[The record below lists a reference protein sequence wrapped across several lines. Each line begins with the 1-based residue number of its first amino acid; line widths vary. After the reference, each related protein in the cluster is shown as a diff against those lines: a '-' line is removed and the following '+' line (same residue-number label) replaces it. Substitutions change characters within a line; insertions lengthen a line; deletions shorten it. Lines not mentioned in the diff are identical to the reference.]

1 MPSSK
6 ARITATLDRPAQT
19 RGLLLLALLLSVLAI
34 LSGTIWR
41 NLVRF
46 DQIQG
51 YVSYAH
57 QVQNIGLYLQKA
69 LMDSLSGVDMPE
81 SQKNTINRKIKE
93 LKLSENHLAPETLQR
108 LELVQAALLESQ
120 GKQAKQGRQDLLE
133 ALRIMHLVQ
142 DSETEQRET
151 VLESISRDTLTE
163 LEVATG
169 TLVMI
174 LGLAWFF
181 IRRRILA
188 PLQDL
193 KHLLL
198 NLAQEDF
205 VPIDTHHLDPL
216 LLPVFNSYN
225 VMISHL
231 ETLEEAKRSHA
242 KSLEEE
248 VRAATHAL
256 LEQQHSLAQAE
267 RLAAVGELAAS
278 LAHELRNP
286 LAGIQM
292 ACANLRS
299 EVRDSDQA
307 ERLDLVGGE
316 LKRMARLLNSLLDQ
330 SRQMPPPANEINL
343 ASVVKE
349 LVTLTRYQIPEQI
362 LLQTDITP
370 NLTCWAPESNLRQA
384 LLNLMLNAAQA
395 LGEKAGLIT
404 IASHREKRGLIISV
418 KDNGPG
424 FPAEI
429 LKTGIRTFNTGRA
442 NGTGL
447 GLAVVQRFVHDMNGQ
462 IELTNPSEG
471 GARVSLILPDRNQL
485 LTAT

>member
-1 MPSSK
+1 MLPPK
-6 ARITATLDRPAQT
+6 ASITATLDRPAQV

-34 LSGTIWR
+34 LGGTIWR
-41 NLVRF
+41 NLLHF

-57 QVQNIGLYLQKA
+57 QVQNVGLHLQKA
-69 LMDSLSGVDMPE
+69 LMDSLAGIDLPE
-81 SQKNTINRKIKE
+81 SRKNTINRKIDE
-93 LKLSENHLAPETLQR
+93 LQRSENHQSPETPLR
-108 LELVQAALLESQ
+108 LKRVQAALLESQ
-120 GKQAKQGRQDLLE
+120 SKSIEQGRQDLLE

-151 VLESISRDTLTE
+151 VLENISRDTLIE

-169 TLVMI
+169 VLVAI
-174 LGLAWFF
+174 LALTWFF

-205 VPIDTHHLDPL
+205 VPIDTRHLDPL

-231 ETLEEAKRSHA
+231 QALEEAKRSHA

-299 EVRDSDQA
+299 EVADADQA
-307 ERLDLVGGE
+307 ERLDLVGAE

-330 SRQMPPPANEINL
+330 SRQTPPPASEINL
-343 ASVVKE
+343 AAVVRE
-349 LVTLTRYQIPEQI
+349 LVTLTCYQIPEHI
-362 LLQTDITP
+362 SLRTDISP
-370 NLTCWAPESNLRQA
+370 ELSCWVPESNLRQA
-384 LLNLMLNAAQA
+384 
-395 LGEKAGLIT
+395 
-404 IASHREKRGLIISV
+404 
-418 KDNGPG
+418 
-424 FPAEI
+424 
-429 LKTGIRTFNTGRA
+429 
-442 NGTGL
+442 
-447 GLAVVQRFVHDMNGQ
+447 
-462 IELTNPSEG
+462 
-471 GARVSLILPDRNQL
+471 
-485 LTAT
+485 

>member
-1 MPSSK
+1 MLSPKPS
-6 ARITATLDRPAQT
+6 ITATLDRPAQV

-34 LSGTIWR
+34 LGGTIWR
-41 NLVRF
+41 NLIRF

-51 YVSYAH
+51 YVSYSH
-57 QVQNIGLYLQKA
+57 QIQNAGLSLQKA
-69 LMDSLSGVDMPE
+69 LMDSLAGIDPTE
-81 SQKNTINRKIKE
+81 SRKNEINPKINE
-93 LKLSENHLAPETLQR
+93 LQRSENHLAPETPAR
-108 LELVQAALLESQ
+108 LKRVQAALLESQ
-120 GKQAKQGRQDLLE
+120 GKSTEHGRQDLLE

-163 LEVATG
+163 LELATG
-169 TLVMI
+169 VLVAI
-174 LGLAWFF
+174 LALTWFF

-205 VPIDTHHLDPL
+205 VPIDISHLDPL

-225 VMISHL
+225 IMISHL
-231 ETLEEAKRSHA
+231 ETLEEAKRFHA

-299 EVRDSDQA
+299 EVTDPDQA
-307 ERLDLVGGE
+307 ERLDLVGAE

-330 SRQMPPPANEINL
+330 SRQTPPPASEINL
-343 ASVVKE
+343 AAVVKE
-349 LVTLTRYQIPEQI
+349 LVTLTCYQIPEHI
-362 LLQTDITP
+362 SLRTDIVP
-370 NLTCWAPESNLRQA
+370 GLTCWAPESNLRQA
-384 LLNLMLNAAQA
+384 LLNLILNAAQA
-395 LGEKAGLIT
+395 LGEKTGLIILT
-404 IASHREKRGLIISV
+404 AHKETRGLIISV
-418 KDNGPG
+418 EDNGPG
-424 FPAEI
+424 FPADL
-429 LKTGIRTFNTGRA
+429 LKTGIRSFNTGHA

-447 GLAVVQRFVHDMNGQ
+447 GLAVVQRFVHDRNGQ
-462 IELTNPSEG
+462 IEINNLSEG
-471 GARVSLILPDRNQL
+471 GVRVSLVLPTR
-485 LTAT
+485 TT

>member
-1 MPSSK
+1 MLKSKPS
-6 ARITATLDRPAQT
+6 ITATLDRPAQA
-19 RGLLLLALLLSVLAI
+19 RGLLLLVLVLSVLAI
-34 LSGTIWR
+34 LGGTIWR
-41 NLVRF
+41 NLIRF

-51 YVSYAH
+51 YVSYSH
-57 QVQNIGLYLQKA
+57 QVQNVGLNLQKA
-69 LMDSLSGVDMPE
+69 LMDSLSGLDLPE
-81 SQKNTINRKIKE
+81 SRQYEINPKIDE
-93 LKLSENHLAPETLQR
+93 LQRSENHLAPETPER
-108 LELVQAALLESQ
+108 LKRVQAALFESQ
-120 GKQAKQGRQDLLE
+120 SKPIKLGRQDLLE

-163 LEVATG
+163 LELATG
-169 TLVMI
+169 VLVSI
-174 LGLAWFF
+174 LMLTWFF
-181 IRRRILA
+181 LRSRILA

-205 VPIDTHHLDPL
+205 VPIDTSHLDPL

-231 ETLEEAKRSHA
+231 EMLEEAKRSHA

-256 LEQQHSLAQAE
+256 LEQQYSLAQAE

-292 ACANLRS
+292 ACANLRG
-299 EVRDSDQA
+299 EVKDPDQA
-307 ERLDLVGGE
+307 ERLDLVGSE

-330 SRQMPPPANEINL
+330 SRQTPPPAREINL
-343 ASVVKE
+343 AGVVKE

-362 LLQTDITP
+362 SLQMDIAP
-370 NLTCWAPESNLRQA
+370 DISCWAPESNLRQA
-384 LLNLMLNAAQA
+384 LLNLMLNSAQS
-395 LGEKAGLIT
+395 LGEKAGFIIIKAQKT
-404 IASHREKRGLIISV
+404 ANGLIITV
-418 KDNGPG
+418 EDNGTG
-424 FPAEI
+424 FPASMLE
-429 LKTGIRTFNTGRA
+429 TGIRTFNTGRA
-442 NGTGL
+442 GGTGL

-462 IELTNPSEG
+462 IEIANRSKG
-471 GARVSLILPDRNQL
+471 GARVSLTLADRNKQ
-485 LTAT
+485 T